1 MELERVNKIL
11 CHQRYKEYLK
21 KIVKHE
27 RRREFCKHDIQH
39 FLDTARI
46 AYILNLEKNLGI
58 DKEIIYAVGL
68 LHDIGRW
75 RQYED
80 GTPHNIASSDLS
92 EKILIDSG
100 FNEEERKEIRKAI
113 LGHRKKD
120 RDANITKEE
129 DSLSSIFYRADK
141 LSRSCFNCRSKKNC
155 NWPDEKKNLDIHY

>member
-11 CHQRYKEYLK
+11 YNQTYKEHIN

-27 RRREFCKHDIQH
+27 IKREFCKHDIQH

-80 GTPHNIASSDLS
+80 GTPHNIASFDLS

-100 FNEEERKEIRKAI
+100 FNKEERKEIRKAI
-113 LGHRKKD
+113 LTHRKKD
-120 RDANITKEE
+120 EDSNIIEE
-129 DSLSSIFYRADK
+129 YSLSSIFYIADK
-141 LSRSCFNCRSKKNC
+141 LSRSCFNCRSTKEC
-155 NWPDEKKNLDIHY
+155 NWSDEKKNLEIHY

>member
-11 CHQRYKEYLK
+11 HHEKFKEYMK
-21 KIVKHE
+21 KITKHE
-27 RRREFCKHDIQH
+27 RKREFCKHDIQH
-39 FLDTARI
+39 FLDAARI

-58 DKEIIYAVGL
+58 NKEIIYAVGL

-92 EKILIDSG
+92 ERILIDSG
-100 FNEEERKEIRKAI
+100 FTEGERKEIRKAI

-120 RDANITKEE
+120 KDKSIEEE
-129 DSLSSIFYRADK
+129 DSLRSIFYKADK
-141 LSRSCFNCRSKKNC
+141 LSRNCFNCRSKKKC
-155 NWPDEKKNLDIHY
+155 NWPDEKKNLDIYY